1 MAERNVDPEQIKEV
15 YARFGLAMY
24 HAQCLEHQL
33 VLILATKYGA
43 GPTRLSDVEFENVL
57 DALFSR
63 TLGHLVNEIG
73 KLASLSEDE
82 EGRLQQALKQRNWLA
97 HEYFSD
103 RSIDFLSESGREMM
117 VEELQEISDFLHSLD
132 ELFTQRTMDHIET
145 YGITQEMVDL
155 QFNRLLA
162 DPGDR

>member
-33 VLILATKYGA
+33 VLILVTKYGP

-63 TLGHLVNEIG
+63 TLGHLN
-73 KLASLSEDE
+73 
-82 EGRLQQALKQRNWLA
+82 
-97 HEYFSD
+97 
-103 RSIDFLSESGREMM
+103 
-117 VEELQEISDFLHSLD
+117 
-132 ELFTQRTMDHIET
+132 
-145 YGITQEMVDL
+145 
-155 QFNRLLA
+155 
-162 DPGDR
+162 

>member
-1 MAERNVDPEQIKEV
+1 
-15 YARFGLAMY
+15 
-24 HAQCLEHQL
+24 
-33 VLILATKYGA
+33 
-43 GPTRLSDVEFENVL
+43 
-57 DALFSR
+57 
-63 TLGHLVNEIG
+63 
-73 KLASLSEDE
+73 
-82 EGRLQQALKQRNWLA
+82 
-97 HEYFSD
+97 
-103 RSIDFLSESGREMM
+103 MM